1 MNYDIS
7 KPAPLWA
14 VREAF
19 NRLSM
24 TAVAPLTDTA
34 AYVWSNLT
42 LPGRHLAWMIAT
54 YEKAPVDPQVIL
66 ARRLYKAAYTYT
78 ALVDAIL
85 GGEWVANTENVEDDD
100 KWKSTA
106 RITGVNAI
114 VEILNEAR

>member
-66 ARRLYKAAYTYT
+66 ARRLYKAAHAAHA
-78 ALVDAIL
+78 ALVTA
-85 GGEWVANTENVEDDD
+85 NVEDDD
-100 KWKSTA
+100 QWKSTA
-106 RITGVNAI
+106 RIEGVNAI